1 MGLVLVKRGGW
12 GFTPN
17 LRHLWV
23 KLVWFGRVWE
33 DETGEC
39 SGRRCPHLRRHR
51 WGPLAAEAWPRA
63 PAQLGLSQGM
73 FWREG
78 GWGGGGGVADCSLC
92 CGLASKASAG
102 SYEPG
107 QNRGAG
113 KGEAW
118 KERSDES
125 EAR

>member
-17 LRHLWV
+17 LRHLWA
-23 KLVWFGRVWE
+23 KLVWFRRVWE

-78 GWGGGGGVADCSLC
+78 GREGGLLTAPSAVVSLQRPPPA
-92 CGLASKASAG
+92 LMS
-102 SYEPG
+102 PG
-107 QNRGAG
+107 RTEEQEKEKRGKRGATS
-113 KGEAW
+113 
-118 KERSDES
+118 R
-125 EAR
+125 R